1 MNTNF
6 GISDSCKVLD
16 VIYGWN
22 HNPIWISGNLYKCK
36 KCGLPMTKE
45 TE

>member
-1 MNTNF
+1 MNLN
-6 GISDSCKVLD
+6 LD
-16 VIYGWN
+16 VSDNCHLFDVIHDWN

-36 KCGLPMTKE
+36 KCGITYTKE